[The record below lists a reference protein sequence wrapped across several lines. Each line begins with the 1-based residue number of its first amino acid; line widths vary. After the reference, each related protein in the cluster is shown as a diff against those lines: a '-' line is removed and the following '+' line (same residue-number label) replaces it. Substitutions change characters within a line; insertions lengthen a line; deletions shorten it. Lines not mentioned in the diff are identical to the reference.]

1 MIYTIK
7 INEIDGKAPEKGLSA
22 LRIIEGCEEMSSLYR
37 YEVLIRDTSD
47 EGDREAKMRGYLGK
61 RVLLGVTCAKGRVD
75 NDSGEEVQRIVG
87 VVMSIESTTEN
98 TTLSENAAWYK
109 WTIRPSLSRACYS
122 KNRLV
127 YTRESLGLSADTNQD
142 KKQGK
147 DTYPLDELFRSIGAS
162 WDTEVELT
170 DNAKQRLAQDAQV
183 QWVQNDESDYDFMSR
198 LASMWGLAYVWEV
211 PKDAKKERMVVFDAL
226 SESDSRLQK
235 ETPVQIGIAAAKTR
249 FWSEHYGV
257 QNFADKEVKVQ
268 LYSDSQ
274 QLTSP
279 VKYSS
284 YEQGNVLLNDLG
296 DDKEIF
302 LRELA
307 LRLAH
312 DNRGGCFGLYYHDYD
327 ESGKLPDLPVLG
339 REMHFKVA
347 DKKDGG
353 LQCSPSTRYMLTK
366 MRIQVT
372 QNTWQAEMEGAYIDE
387 ARQTKCSC
395 PLPRPVIVNN
405 TPTGTADMLVPGE
418 AWDAPK
424 MRLFIAQV
432 TDTTPWL
439 QNQNVDASN
448 IENTCKVREIA
459 PLEYTGGDQ
468 RKVSFSNELVVEL
481 GSPFADRDSG
491 LLARPRIGNVLI
503 CLDRGDFSL
512 PVAISSLYRGDNKA
526 PYAELKTME
535 RHKLEEQGDVADYSA
550 VTLRNR
556 VQLPPRK
563 YQGETKESPAQDAD
577 ITDAEKNS
585 DPAGLTRPLSVDE
598 LAEGK
603 YPFHQIQMITR
614 DNGVRPV
621 LQNKDITNTYISSD
635 VIETAAGVF
644 SEANMSSGYTMESVA
659 NDIQQNL
666 NAPVTRPHFEGVN
679 VYSAKDVLIQS
690 ADHQIVNAG
699 GEIVLTSAQAITF
712 RVGRSSIKITESG
725 IEMTSACGKVLN
737 SGAYA
742 AYNPEG
748 KQQTEHLMGIKTG
761 GLLGGRIR
769 IDGSGVNIKGPY
781 ISNIAT
787 NVFMAQTFLGS
798 SFTVTDLSA
807 SLLAPKTTIVG
818 GAAVQDAAFNTVVNL
833 ACSGFDAKSL
843 IGTSFIYSDELQD
856 GNRVYGLSSIDLL
869 GSAASGIIKTI
880 TTVTGLV
887 GNIMDGNLT
896 NLVQPT
902 GSMVKMEPSTLTLSS
917 PTYLNYANEHVTVNT
932 PIAGFV
938 AMGERSS
945 VSGGMR
951 TFGNL
956 TSNADRV
963 ASGIVG
969 VGVTAVAG
977 GVGTMI
983 GATLQDKFGKR
994 NEPTDTY
1001 TEPFGNKKPKMK
1013 CRDSKVA
1020 TEPMTIIGGV
1030 GLAVGGAVLAGLLL
1044 GLKGITKVLEGLSNL
1059 LFLGKKHTIVG
1070 NTTVQQLNE
1079 EVTAVGR
1086 EQSLLSANNQMVTNN
1101 NTTATQNN
1109 TTANTNGN
1117 SLQYQTQII
1126 HRVGNF
1132 VSDTNS
1138 TVTLDNTNACETI
1151 VSAQANRTSGANTNN
1166 SGLHTQN

>member
-1 MIYTIK
+1 
-7 INEIDGKAPEKGLSA
+7 
-22 LRIIEGCEEMSSLYR
+22 
-37 YEVLIRDTSD
+37 
-47 EGDREAKMRGYLGK
+47 
-61 RVLLGVTCAKGRVD
+61 
-75 NDSGEEVQRIVG
+75 
-87 VVMSIESTTEN
+87 
-98 TTLSENAAWYK
+98 
-109 WTIRPSLSRACYS
+109 
-122 KNRLV
+122 
-127 YTRESLGLSADTNQD
+127 
-142 KKQGK
+142 
-147 DTYPLDELFRSIGAS
+147 
-162 WDTEVELT
+162 
-170 DNAKQRLAQDAQV
+170 
-183 QWVQNDESDYDFMSR
+183 
-198 LASMWGLAYVWEV
+198 MWGLDYVWEV
-211 PKDAKKERMVVFDAL
+211 SEGGEKEKMVFFDAL
-226 SESDSRLQK
+226 NESEWRLQDDH
-235 ETPVQIGIAAAKTR
+235 TVHIGIGASKTR

-257 QNFADKEVKVQ
+257 QNFANEEVKLQ
-268 LYSDSQ
+268 LYSDSK
-274 QLTSP
+274 QLSSP

-284 YEQGNVLLNDLG
+284 YEQGNILLNDLG
-296 DDKEIF
+296 DGKAIP

-312 DNRGGCFGLYYHDYD
+312 DNRGGCYGLYYHSSGD
-327 ESGKLPDLPVLG
+327 ELPILG
-339 REMHFKVA
+339 RKVCFK
-347 DKKDGG
+347 DLKKEDGG
-353 LQCSPSTRYMLTK
+353 LQCSSSTGYMLTK
-366 MRIQVT
+366 MKIQVT
-372 QNTWQAEMEGAYIDE
+372 QEVWQAELEGTYIDK

-395 PLPRPVIVNN
+395 LLPRSVIVKNN
-405 TPTGTADMLVPGE
+405 PTGTEDMLMPGE
-418 AWDAPK
+418 AWDAPR
-424 MRLFIAQV
+424 MRLFLAQV
-432 TDTTPWL
+432 TDTTPW
-439 QNQNVDASN
+439 QQSQTADGSN

-468 RKVSFSNELVVEL
+468 RKVSFSNEMVVEL
-481 GSPFADRDSG
+481 GTLFADRDSG
-491 LLARPRIGNVLI
+491 LLARPRTGNVLI

-526 PYAELKTME
+526 PFAELKAMN
-535 RHKLEEQGDVADYSA
+535 RHTLKEQDDVADYSA

-563 YQGETKESPAQDAD
+563 YQGDTEESPAQDAD
-577 ITDAEKNS
+577 ITDTEKNS
-585 DPAGLTRPLSVDE
+585 EPAGVTRPLSVDE

-603 YPFHQIQMITR
+603 YPFHQIQMVTR

-621 LQNKDITNTYISSD
+621 QQNEDITNTYISSD

-807 SLLAPKTTIVG
+807 SLLAPKTTIIG
-818 GAAVQDAAFNTVVNL
+818 GAAVQDTAFNTVVNL
-833 ACSGFDAKSL
+833 ACSGFDAKSF

-917 PTYLNYANEHVTVNT
+917 PTYVNYANEHVTVNT

-945 VSGGMR
+945 VSGGLR

-956 TSNADRV
+956 TSNADQ
-963 ASGIVG
+963 G
-969 VGVTAVAG
+969 
-977 GVGTMI
+977 
-983 GATLQDKFGKR
+983 GKR
-994 NEPTDTY
+994 DSGGRCNSS
-1001 TEPFGNKKPKMK
+1001 
-1013 CRDSKVA
+1013 CR
-1020 TEPMTIIGGV
+1020 
-1030 GLAVGGAVLAGLLL
+1030 
-1044 GLKGITKVLEGLSNL
+1044 
-1059 LFLGKKHTIVG
+1059 
-1070 NTTVQQLNE
+1070 
-1079 EVTAVGR
+1079 GR
-1086 EQSLLSANNQMVTNN
+1086 GHDDRGDAP
-1101 NTTATQNN
+1101 
-1109 TTANTNGN
+1109 G
-1117 SLQYQTQII
+1117 QI
-1126 HRVGNF
+1126 RQR
-1132 VSDTNS
+1132 
-1138 TVTLDNTNACETI
+1138 E
-1151 VSAQANRTSGANTNN
+1151 
-1166 SGLHTQN
+1166 

>member
-1 MIYTIK
+1 MIYTIE
-7 INEIDGKAPEKGLSA
+7 IRQIDGKDPEPTLSA

-37 YEVLIRDTSD
+37 YEVLIRDTSM
-47 EGDREAKMRGYLGK
+47 GDDSEAKMREYLGK
-61 RVLLGVTCAKGRVD
+61 RVLLVVSSAKDKIDKASVREIQRVA
-75 NDSGEEVQRIVG
+75 G
-87 VVMSIESTTEN
+87 VVMSIESTTEA

-109 WTIRPSLSRACYS
+109 WTIRPALACACYS

-127 YTRESLGLSADTNQD
+127 YTRESLELDSNN
-142 KKQGK
+142 K
-147 DTYPLDELFRSIGAS
+147 DQSPVLAFFRRLGEC
-162 WDTEVELT
+162 WDTDVQVSEE
-170 DNAKQRLAQDAQV
+170 AQKRLATDARI

-198 LASMWGLAYVWEV
+198 LASTWGLAYVWEV

-226 SESDSRLQK
+226 SESDSRLQ
-235 ETPVQIGIAAAKTR
+235 EGNPVQIGISAAKTR
-249 FWSEHYGV
+249 FWSKHYGT
-257 QNFADKEVKVQ
+257 QDFAKDELKLQ
-268 LYSDSQ
+268 LYGDGNEVTNS
-274 QLTSP
+274 
-279 VKYSS
+279 VKFSS
-284 YEQGNVLLNDLG
+284 YELGNILMKKLTDDDLAHREAVL
-296 DDKEIF
+296 
-302 LRELA
+302 RA
-307 LRLAH
+307 AH
-312 DNRGGCFGLYYHDYD
+312 DNRGGCFGLYYHGN
-327 ESGKLPDLPVLG
+327 SNSDLPVIG
-339 REMHFKVA
+339 REVHFKVA
-347 DKKDGG
+347 ARKDGG
-353 LQCSPSTRYMLTK
+353 LQCSPYTRYMLTRMK
-366 MRIQVT
+366 IQVT
-372 QNTWQAEMEGAYIDE
+372 QNTWQAEVEGTHIDE
-387 ARQTKCSC
+387 ARQPKCLC
-395 PLPRPVIVNN
+395 LLPRPVIVNN
-405 TPTGTADMLVPGE
+405 HAPGTADMLTSGE
-418 AWDAPK
+418 NGPMPK
-424 MRLFIAQV
+424 MRLFVAQV
-432 TDTTPWL
+432 VDTAPFSYEEEKKRVT
-439 QNQNVDASN
+439 
-448 IENTCKVREIA
+448 ENTCKVREIA
-459 PLEYTGGDQ
+459 PLKYTGTGQ
-468 RKVSFSNELVVEL
+468 ESISFANEIVVEL
-481 GSPFADRDSG
+481 GSPFADKNSG
-491 LLARPRIGNVLI
+491 LLARPRVGNVLV

-512 PVAISSLYRGDNKA
+512 PIAISSLYRDQNES
-526 PYAELKTME
+526 PFVELKTME
-535 RHKLEEQGDVADYSA
+535 RHKLEEQDDVADYSA

-563 YQGETKESPAQDAD
+563 YQGKTEESPAQDAD

-603 YPFHQIQMITR
+603 YPFHQIQMVTR

-621 LQNKDITNTYISSD
+621 QQNKDITNTYISSD

-742 AYNPEG
+742 AYNPDG

-833 ACSGFDAKSL
+833 ACSGVDAKSL
-843 IGTSFIYSDELQD
+843 LGTSIIYSDELQD
-856 GNRVYGLSSIDLL
+856 GNRVYGLSSIDLM

-887 GNIMDGNLT
+887 GNIGNIS

-902 GSMVKMEPSTLTLSS
+902 GSMVKMEPATLTLSS
-917 PTYLNYANEHVTVNT
+917 PTYVNYANEHVTVNT

-945 VSGGMR
+945 VSGGLR

-983 GATLQDKFGKR
+983 GATLQDKFGKG

-1020 TEPMTIIGGV
+1020 TAPMTIIGGV

-1086 EQSLLSANNQMVTNN
+1086 EQTLLSVSEQTVTNN
-1101 NTTATQNN
+1101 NTTASQNN
-1109 TTANTNGN
+1109 TAANTNGS
-1117 SLQYQTQII
+1117 SLQCEAQII
-1126 HRVGNF
+1126 HRVGEI

-1151 VSAQANRTSGANTNN
+1151 VSAQANRTSGANTNT